1 MDPDEATKMQPPP
14 TYNVAIVCLVMGCL
28 FVGLQLHSILTANRV
43 EVTSLF
49 VTPGL
54 FLLGGL
60 GLINPVIP
68 SSLQPGATG
77 YPAYAKPVA
86 IACWVVSAPIGG
98 VLYWLLV

>member
-1 MDPDEATKMQPPP
+1 MHPTP
-14 TYNVAIVCLVMGCL
+14 TYSVAVICLVLGCL
-28 FVGLQLHSILTANRV
+28 FVGLQVHSVLTSNRF

-54 FLLGGL
+54 VLLGVV

-86 IACWVVSAPIGG
+86 IACWVVSVPIGG